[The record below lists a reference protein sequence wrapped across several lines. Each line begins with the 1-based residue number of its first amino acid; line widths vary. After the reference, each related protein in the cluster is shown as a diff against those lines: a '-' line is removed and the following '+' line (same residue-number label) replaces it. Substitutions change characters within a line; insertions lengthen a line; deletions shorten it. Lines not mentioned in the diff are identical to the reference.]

1 MNAFGF
7 VLDDASLRRAAV
19 EGVPETVIAAIYLLH
34 ERGVGEVAAKLT
46 RRRARRLIKEKG
58 ELRNVELAAGERPF
72 ERLREGD
79 RKASR
84 RAPSIWTFC
93 EILGEFIRT
102 FAQSPTR
109 FLKPPASSRHQ
120 QRRNPNRRLRQSHI
134 RKNGCS

>member
-72 ERLREGD
+72 ERLREGRPESIETSSLHLD
-79 RKASR
+79 VLRDLR
-84 RAPSIWTFC
+84 RIHSHLCSVAYPVLEAAGELPAPAA
-93 EILGEFIRT
+93 
-102 FAQSPTR
+102 AQPESAAAAVAYQE
-109 FLKPPASSRHQ
+109 K
-120 QRRNPNRRLRQSHI
+120 RL
-134 RKNGCS
+134 